1 LFGVGVDLAAGG
13 EPKLAHA
20 FWGGFRGCFLKV
32 EVEIFKKFEISKPSP
47 ITVLHSHVLSV

>member
-1 LFGVGVDLAAGG
+1 MFGVGVDLAAGG